1 MKCRPPA
8 LAEDCSA
15 CERPPTKCFRPE
27 VDMAI
32 HIHHVNIRTND
43 VERSVAFYTEALGLT
58 KGYRPNFGFGGAW
71 LYDGEKPAVHLNE
84 TAEKAGNTDNAM
96 DHVAFSVDRLGD
108 TLSRLDRLG
117 IPYSRPKPI
126 PGSDIRQCFA
136 QDPNGVTI
144 ELQGP

>member
-1 MKCRPPA
+1 MGGSR
-8 LAEDCSA
+8 S
-15 CERPPTKCFRPE
+15 E

-43 VERSVAFYTEALGLT
+43 VERSVAFYTDALGLT

-96 DHVAFSVDRLGD
+96 DHVAFVVDRLDD

-117 IPYSRPKPI
+117 VAYSRPKAI
-126 PGSDIRQCFA
+126 PGSEIRQCFA
-136 QDPNGVTI
+136 KDPNGVTI